1 MSKELLQ
8 YLPAV
13 MRGYREMQII
23 MESEQPEITALEAN
37 VGVVMDNQFLESAQE
52 YGVARLEAMLRLTPS
67 TGELLED
74 RKFSVLTKL
83 LERLPYTQRELERQ
97 LATLCG
103 EEGYSLEVVHSDYL
117 LVVRIALAERE
128 RFSAVESLLR
138 RIVPANMQID
148 LALMYNQHSM
158 LSAFAHG
165 ELRAY
170 RHYDLRNSEV
180 TN

>member
-37 VGVVMDNQFLESAQE
+37 MGVVMDNQFLDSAQE
-52 YGVARLEAMLRLTPS
+52 YGVARLEAMLRITPS
-67 TGELLED
+67 TGESLED
-74 RKFSVLTKL
+74 RKFSVLAKL

-97 LATLCG
+97 LANLCG
-103 EEGYSLEVVHSDYL
+103 EDGYSLAVVHDDYL
-117 LVVRIALAERE
+117 LMVRIALSERE

-158 LSAFAHG
+158 LSAFTHG
-165 ELRAY
+165 ELSAY